1 MREEKSKNR
10 FYQVTPCWTHK
21 FNKLAILWLCS
32 TLITHLSLTLR
43 KMHILTMTTMT
54 QWNYDLIS
62 GDYFC
67 ISPIIKKKKKKV
79 SYYSYSPL
87 PYSIFLIPIL
97 QFLVLFL
104 YSIASIPRNTHYYK
118 CTEVLLL
125 HLKFLILPFYILPV
139 AIGKHLWNQQPS
151 HSSSPGHLTYL

>member
-10 FYQVTPCWTHK
+10 FCQVMQCWTHK

-32 TLITHLSLTLR
+32 TLITYLLVWER
-43 KMHILTMTTMT
+43 
-54 QWNYDLIS
+54 
-62 GDYFC
+62 C
-67 ISPIIKKKKKKV
+67 ISSQWPQWLSEIMIWFQWIIFVFQLQIIKKTQI
-79 SYYSYSPL
+79 SYYSHSPL

-104 YSIASIPRNTHYYK
+104 HSIASIPRNTHYYK
-118 CTEVLLL
+118 CTEVLL
-125 HLKFLILPFYILPV
+125 HLKFLVLPFSILPL
-139 AIGKHLWNQQPS
+139 AIGKHLWNQQLS

>member
-10 FYQVTPCWTHK
+10 FCQVMQCWTHK

-32 TLITHLSLTLR
+32 TLITYLSLSLR
-43 KMHILTMTTMT
+43 KMHILTMTTTT

-62 GDYFC
+62 VDYFC
-67 ISPIIKKKKKKV
+67 ISTTNNKKTQI
-79 SYYSYSPL
+79 SYYSHSPL
-87 PYSIFLIPIL
+87 PYSVFLIPIL

-104 YSIASIPRNTHYYK
+104 HSIASIPRNTHYYK
-118 CTEVLLL
+118 CTEVLL
-125 HLKFLILPFYILPV
+125 HLKFLVLPFSILPL